1 MAKAASRT
9 IRHLP
14 TMNRAALFDRLLPG
28 LSLVLLLGNAHAA
41 SFTPLGDLAGGS
53 FRSIGWG
60 LSADGSVVV
69 GSSNSASGTE
79 AFRWTAG
86 GGMVGLGDLDGG
98 VFWSSVNGVSA
109 DGSVV
114 VGLGYG
120 ASGGEAILWTAG
132 GGMER
137 LLDVLLANGATGLTG
152 WTLEIANG
160 ISADGRWVVGLG
172 INPSGDAEAFLADL
186 QPVPL
191 PAAAWLF
198 GGALGALGLAR
209 RRGKRR

>member
-1 MAKAASRT
+1 M
-9 IRHLP
+9 
-14 TMNRAALFDRLLPG
+14 
-28 LSLVLLLGNAHAA
+28 VLLLGNAHAA
-41 SFTPLGDLAGGS
+41 SFTPLGDLAGGT

-60 LSADGSVVV
+60 LSADGRVVV

-86 GGMVGLGDLDGG
+86 GGMAGLGDLP
-98 VFWSSVNGVSA
+98 
-109 DGSVV
+109 
-114 VGLGYG
+114 
-120 ASGGEAILWTAG
+120 

-137 LLDVLLANGATGLTG
+137 LQDVLLANGATGLTG

-160 ISADGRWVVGLG
+160 ISADGRWVVGAG
-172 INPSGDAEAFLADL
+172 TNPSGYREAFLAVL

-198 GGALGALGLAR
+198 GSALGVVLGLVR
-209 RRGKRR
+209 RQASGK